1 MLAQLHIHSLFKRL
15 RHRQRYPHL
24 PCPRVPRGSP
34 PRDAHVLPADGMH
47 VAVRQLEQWPFR
59 GKDYRMECP
68 GLCSCVCRRLW
79 NVSYSCWDVWD
90 CCWGYQGFQGDER
103 GGGLVVC
110 RQLQLCIRYVYYRQ
124 RSYITRFVEERIGH
138 DCFSCPWSLDIKG
151 GLDSEDGT
159 LPTQTC
165 LLTQERRQ
173 NMIIIS
179 NP

>member
-1 MLAQLHIHSLFKRL
+1 MLRVTGRKQVPVYPLPPRLEASNRQHIHPLGMLAQLHIHSLFKRL

-110 RQLQLCIRYVYYRQ
+110 RQLQLCIRYVFYRQ
-124 RSYITRFVEERIGH
+124 RSYITRSRGK
-138 DCFSCPWSLDIKG
+138 DWSR
-151 GLDSEDGT
+151 
-159 LPTQTC
+159 
-165 LLTQERRQ
+165 LL
-173 NMIIIS
+173 
-179 NP
+179 